1 LYTGSY
7 VLKVSLNLSGRF
19 AELFD
24 VKEDVQMEVE
34 EGTTIQDILKLLCKV
49 QSRSSDIFFSNTGL
63 KPNVTVTVNGRFIIH
78 LDWLD
83 TVISENDRLNIFTLH
98 SGG

>member
-1 LYTGSY
+1 M
-7 VLKVSLNLSGRF
+7 KVSLNLSGRF

-24 VKEDVQMEVE
+24 IKEDVQMAVE
-34 EGTTIQDILKLLCKV
+34 EGATIREVLKRLCKTKE
-49 QSRSSDIFFSNTGL
+49 RSPEIFFSNTGL

-83 TVISENDRLNIFTLH
+83 TVLSENDRLNIFTLH